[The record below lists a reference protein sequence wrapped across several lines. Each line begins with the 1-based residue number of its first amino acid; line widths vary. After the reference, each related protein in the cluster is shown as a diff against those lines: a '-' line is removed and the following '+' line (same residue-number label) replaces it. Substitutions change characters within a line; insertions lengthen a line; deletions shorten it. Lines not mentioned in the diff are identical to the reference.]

1 VLAFFDGWENADNVN
16 FYYFLLQAPV
26 ARLGLRFAALL
37 PLAALGFVLSVRQ
50 RAAPPALAVACVLGS
65 SLLFFTA
72 SRVRLSAALCLA
84 PYAAAGLV
92 ETWRRLRAGRAR
104 TLALPALAGALAGLV
119 ALAPWWPRPQL
130 VRGLD
135 FRAGNALGLARADF
149 ERARGRP
156 QEARRILDAQLATEP
171 PALRD
176 LDPAPGPLLLPD
188 WAVQAAG
195 SFADLH
201 RAAVAEELAAGRPA
215 AALAHAEHARLLSAL
230 ARRAEAGS

>member
-1 VLAFFDGWENADNVN
+1 M
-16 FYYFLLQAPV
+16 
-26 ARLGLRFAALL
+26 
-37 PLAALGFVLSVRQ
+37 
-50 RAAPPALAVACVLGS
+50 
-65 SLLFFTA
+65 
-72 SRVRLSAALCLA
+72 
-84 PYAAAGLV
+84 
-92 ETWRRLRAGRAR
+92 RRGIK
-104 TLALPALAGALAGLV
+104 
-119 ALAPWWPRPQL
+119 
-130 VRGLD
+130 
-135 FRAGNALGLARADF
+135 RAGNALGLARADF

-156 QEARRILDAQLATEP
+156 EEARRILDAQLATEP